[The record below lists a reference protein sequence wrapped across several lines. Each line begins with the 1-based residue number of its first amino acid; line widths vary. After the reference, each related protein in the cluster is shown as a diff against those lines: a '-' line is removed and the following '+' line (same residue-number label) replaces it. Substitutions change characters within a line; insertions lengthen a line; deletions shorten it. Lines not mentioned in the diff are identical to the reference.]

1 MIKKAYSLLPKKN
14 EKLPSDAKE
23 TQDRCIISRQNEA
36 YYYEKDLES
45 AIITHLQDFYW
56 N

>member
-23 TQDRCIISRQNEA
+23 IKDRCILISGQNEA
-36 YYYEKDLES
+36 YYYEK
-45 AIITHLQDFYW
+45 I
-56 N
+56 